1 MEKSEK
7 LQELITSEQMIKE
20 KKNLSYDCDIC
31 KKVFSLKGNLI
42 SHKCIH
48 AGEKPYHCDVC
59 VKSFSQNYAL
69 KRHQRIHTGEKPNY
83 CEICGKSFS
92 ESFNLSSHKH
102 THTGEKPYRCDNCG
116 KSFSEYSALTVHNRI
131 HTGEKPYRCD
141 ICGKSFSENSAL
153 TAHKHIHTGEKPY
166 RCDIC
171 GKSFSQSIH
180 LTVHYRIHTGEKP
193 YRCDICGK
201 SFSQSIHLTV
211 HNRIHTGEKP
221 YRCDICGK
229 SFSQSIH
236 LTVHNRIHTGEKPY
250 RCDICG
256 KSFSENSALL
266 RHKHDESDE
275 ERRIAV
281 NPLNQSILMSPEKVS
296 TITSRS
302 TTVSQTIEDKENINV
317 CRVDPEV
324 KDSVPQAKYEANNT
338 DKQAQDISFLEKVKA
353 DVPLSSAA
361 ATSSEKSLLFTN
373 DFNCPASLSTEL
385 FLYNYVHAH
394 TKDDGKIQTPDES
407 KENDSLSDSPH
418 LDKFLYQG
426 NHTVYFDRND
436 SMDLTKPLG
445 KYLTAC
451 NESKDDIV
459 SSPDGHI
466 IGYYNQ
472 NNSYDEKTIY
482 FNKTH
487 YAAGNMDLTCCNT
500 ITIADFPESK
510 RPVEI
515 INVKDVENIENFC
528 ENKQFNKDESF
539 CKPTKDLNNP
549 LRLPADNYMP
559 PSSNNSIVQLPSLAS
574 KNIIDKKKNIPC
586 ELNGMSSDNFKS
598 NSNAKDGL
606 GSSNTYDI
614 IEPAINKPTEK
625 KSDFKNHVQPVTTS
639 ESVPEK
645 LVLKE
650 STESYM
656 VESSR
661 SCPKKTLVDT
671 SQSTSKELTVTKST
685 KSFLNTQELFD
696 STQFNDGKF
705 SKLAKELKTSAS
717 NLPADNCIL
726 PSNNFDR
733 SNLPPKKTCH
743 MN

>member
-1 MEKSEK
+1 MV
-7 LQELITSEQMIKE
+7 LVTSDLNQIPQ
-20 KKNLSYDCDIC
+20 N
-31 KKVFSLKGNLI
+31 I
-42 SHKCIH
+42 S
-48 AGEKPYHCDVC
+48 D
-59 VKSFSQNYAL
+59 
-69 KRHQRIHTGEKPNY
+69 
-83 CEICGKSFS
+83 
-92 ESFNLSSHKH
+92 
-102 THTGEKPYRCDNCG
+102 
-116 KSFSEYSALTVHNRI
+116 
-131 HTGEKPYRCD
+131 
-141 ICGKSFSENSAL
+141 
-153 TAHKHIHTGEKPY
+153 
-166 RCDIC
+166 
-171 GKSFSQSIH
+171 
-180 LTVHYRIHTGEKP
+180 
-193 YRCDICGK
+193 
-201 SFSQSIHLTV
+201 
-211 HNRIHTGEKP
+211 
-221 YRCDICGK
+221 
-229 SFSQSIH
+229 
-236 LTVHNRIHTGEKPY
+236 
-250 RCDICG
+250 
-256 KSFSENSALL
+256 
-266 RHKHDESDE
+266 DESDE

-487 YAAGNMDLTCCNT
+487 YAAGNMDLTYCNT
-500 ITIADFPESK
+500 ITIADFPESE

-528 ENKQFNKDESF
+528 ENKQFNKDEMSD
-539 CKPTKDLNNP
+539 CRPSITNVTDSKTGANVLKDEKEH
-549 LRLPADNYMP
+549 
-559 PSSNNSIVQLPSLAS
+559 IKTGS
-574 KNIIDKKKNIPC
+574 KRTC
-586 ELNGMSSDNFKS
+586 VSESSDIPSKQ
-598 NSNAKDGL
+598 
-606 GSSNTYDI
+606 SNTYDI

-726 PSNNFDR
+726 PSSNNFDR
-733 SNLPPKKTCH
+733 SNLPPKNIIDKENMPYELNGMQSVSFRANSTAKDDLGSVTDFKATISNISNTRTEGSVLKDQKEHIKT
-743 MN
+743 